1 MSADVYYLLLLT
13 MNVVYRARSIYLLLY
28 VFVELPT
35 FSRSQLEFIRFQ
47 RNKHG
52 TEIGITK
59 VCRIFSHLFCNS
71 AIGAR

>member
-13 MNVVYRARSIYLLLY
+13 MNVVYRELGLSIYYY

-52 TEIGITK
+52 TEIEITK
-59 VCRIFSHLFCNS
+59 ACRIFSHLFCNS

>member
-13 MNVVYRARSIYLLLY
+13 MNVVYRELGLSIYYY
-28 VFVELPT
+28 VFVELPK

-52 TEIGITK
+52 TEIEITK
-59 VCRIFSHLFCNS
+59 VCLIFSHLFCNS
-71 AIGAR
+71 DIGA